1 MHGQRDLCGLNDLE
15 IAIDRDAEVPIGVQ
29 LAWALRARVQDGTF
43 EPGQRLPGIRE
54 LAEASGVNPNTVRA
68 VYQRLDQE
76 GLVDTLHGSGTFVAR
91 GHREPS
97 DVAAIAANAAHEAHE
112 TGVDLREVAAA
123 LYMSPQARLQPSDPE
138 VARRRG
144 LREEI
149 ATLERAIGELEAQH
163 PGVAPAS
170 KRPRMESGPVMLS
183 VGQLDEVRTQ
193 LVRRLAAVQR
203 AVDRLLEV
211 QEGQEEQTST
221 AGNRSKPKARAA
233 AKPKAASS
241 PGRAPRPAA
250 AGA

>member
-1 MHGQRDLCGLNDLE
+1 MRGQRDLDGLDGLE

-29 LAWALRARVQDGTF
+29 LAWALRARVQDGRF

-76 GLVDTLHGSGTFVAR
+76 GLVDTLHGSGTFVAH

-97 DVAAIAANAAHEAHE
+97 GVAAIAANAAHEANE

-123 LYMSPQARLQPSDPE
+123 LYMSPQARPHPSDRQ

-149 ATLERAIGELEAQH
+149 ATLERAIAELEAQH
-163 PGVAPAS
+163 PTVAPAS
-170 KRPRMESGPVMLS
+170 KRFRMESGPVMLS
-183 VGQLDEVRTQ
+183 VGQLDELRTQ

-211 QEGQEEQTST
+211 REEPASA
-221 AGNRSKPKARAA
+221 AGKRSKPKARAA
-233 AKPKAASS
+233 AKTKAASS